1 MLCAILYLENS
12 GKTRFADIKKHV
24 NNYYIFNNAEY
35 PRTVTAVHRLLLNY
49 RPNYNYNIQS
59 QSHGVS
65 KQLMFAQH
73 KKTGDDDGGT

>member
-35 PRTVTAVHRLLLNY
+35 PRTVTVLHRILLNY
-49 RPNYNYNIQS
+49 QTNYNSNSQS
-59 QSHGVS
+59 QSQGVS
-65 KQLMFAQH
+65 KQIMYAQH
-73 KKTGDDDGGT
+73 KKTGYDDGGT